1 MTKNPCCFF
10 NKKNVFTGLSDCNK
24 LVLLAFKTFFFE
36 EIMYKDFKNFDEKFS
51 NQELRTSL
59 SSDMAVKCTNFENNL
74 LVVSNKHVP
83 LKREST

>member
-1 MTKNPCCFF
+1 MTKNPCYFF

-59 SSDMAVKCTNFENNL
+59 SSDEKNL